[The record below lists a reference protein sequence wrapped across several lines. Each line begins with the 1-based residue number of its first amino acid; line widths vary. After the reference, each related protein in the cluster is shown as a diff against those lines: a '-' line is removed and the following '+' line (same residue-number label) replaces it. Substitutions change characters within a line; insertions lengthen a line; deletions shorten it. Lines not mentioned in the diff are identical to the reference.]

1 MTKVARHALLPS
13 LLASALV
20 GPAVAE
26 SSAPALQPAA
36 KQAHSTP
43 TPTRCPACDRQR
55 NDTSTAARTLLND
68 ASLTEATCKAT
79 RSLLGADIED
89 SEEAAQEAALRAMTK
104 NLRACC
110 RRGLQRWLFRTA
122 KNYLLDRYRKKRET
136 LLSTMTDPQAGEDWP
151 AWVPANPD
159 VGPLQI
165 LALRDEVETAL
176 TRHDLGSLTADKK
189 VQLGRAL
196 GDRLQSDKS
205 KRTYLPKA
213 AVLVD
218 GAREAVRELAP
229 RS

>member
-26 SSAPALQPAA
+26 PTTPAPQPSA
-36 KQAHSTP
+36 KQAQSIP
-43 TPTRCPACDRQR
+43 SPARCPTCERQH
-55 NDTSTAARTLLND
+55 NDTSTTARSLLDD
-68 ASLTEATCKAT
+68 ASLTEATRKAS

-89 SEEAAQEAALRAMTK
+89 AEEAAQEAALRAVTK

-110 RRGLQRWLFRTA
+110 RRGLQRWMFRTA

-136 LLSTMTDPQAGEDWP
+136 LLSTINEQKAGEDWP
-151 AWVPANPD
+151 AWTPTNPD
-159 VGPLQI
+159 IGPLQI

-213 AVLVD
+213 AILVD

>member
-13 LLASALV
+13 LLASALA

-26 SSAPALQPAA
+26 PSAPAPQPAA
-36 KQAHSTP
+36 KRAHGTP
-43 TPTRCPACDRQR
+43 TPVRCPACDQQH
-55 NDTSTAARTLLND
+55 NDTSRAARSLLVD
-68 ASLTEATCKAT
+68 ASLTEATRKSA

-89 SEEAAQEAALRAMTK
+89 AEEAAQEAALRAVTK

-110 RRGLQRWLFRTA
+110 RHGLQRWMFRTA

-136 LLSTMTDPQAGEDWP
+136 LLSTMNDSQPGGDWP
-151 AWVPANPD
+151 SPMSANPD
-159 VGPLQI
+159 IGPLQI

-176 TRHDLGSLTADKK
+176 TRHDLGSMSPDKK

-205 KRTYLPKA
+205 IRTYLPKA

-218 GAREAVRELAP
+218 GARQAVLELTP